1 MVEVSSV
8 EDNEMRGV
16 TVYPNPTKGELRIE
30 AEGMSRITVTS
41 VLGQVMMDKGVTS
54 DEEMIDMSQMEA
66 GVYMVQIV
74 SESGVT
80 VKRIT
85 VIK

>member
-1 MVEVSSV
+1 
-8 EDNEMRGV
+8 
-16 TVYPNPTKGELRIE
+16 
-30 AEGMSRITVTS
+30 
-41 VLGQVMMDKGVTS
+41 MMDKGVTS